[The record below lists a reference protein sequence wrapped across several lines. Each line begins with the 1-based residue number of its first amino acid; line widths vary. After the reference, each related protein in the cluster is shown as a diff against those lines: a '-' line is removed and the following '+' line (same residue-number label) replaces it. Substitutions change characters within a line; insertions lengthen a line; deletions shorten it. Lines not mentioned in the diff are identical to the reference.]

1 MKKDTVVAL
10 KKPEV
15 VVEDP
20 LMNILKMGA
29 QRLLQMALEAEVN
42 EFVRSF
48 ENILDSSGKRA
59 VTRNGYLPERTI
71 QTGIGDIAIKA
82 PRAAD
87 RRKNGAKIRFT
98 SSILPP
104 YLRRTKNVEEL
115 LPWLYLKGISTGDFS
130 EALSALLGKNGR
142 RFSMHACYHWCHQKW

>member
-48 ENILDSSGKRA
+48 ENILDSLRLRLLERLIG
-59 VTRNGYLPERTI
+59 ERTELRSDSH
-71 QTGIGDIAIKA
+71 QASC
-82 PRAAD
+82 
-87 RRKNGAKIRFT
+87 RRI
-98 SSILPP
+98 
-104 YLRRTKNVEEL
+104 
-115 LPWLYLKGISTGDFS
+115 
-130 EALSALLGKNGR
+130 
-142 RFSMHACYHWCHQKW
+142 